1 VQREI
6 TSDIAVLQR
15 LVAPAGQDIL
25 DVGCGKGVLVRELCA
40 RGARAR
46 GMEISEDQLAPARA
60 QDPDDPDRFLVGR
73 AEQLPLADAS
83 LDVVVFM
90 RALHHIAIDQMT
102 AALSEARRV
111 LRATG
116 TVYIAE
122 PLPEGSF
129 FELTCLVEDEREVR
143 LAAQAALDNANQ
155 AGLRRLIT
163 LEYAV
168 QGRYRDVAAFRAHM
182 LGVDPN
188 RAGIFAERASKIA
201 DAFAQLGQAG
211 AASSERRFTQP
222 MRVDVLQADGLSP

>member
-1 VQREI
+1 VAREI
-6 TSDIAVLQR
+6 TSDIAVLER

-46 GMEISEDQLAPARA
+46 GLEISEDQLAAARD
-60 QDPDDPDRFLVGR
+60 QDPDDPDRYLVGR
-73 AEQLPLADAS
+73 AEQLPLPDAS
-83 LDVVVFM
+83 QDLVVFM

-111 LRATG
+111 LRSDG
-116 TVYIAE
+116 TVYVAE

-143 LAAQAALDNANQ
+143 RAAQAALDAADQ
-155 AGLRRLIT
+155 AGLRRRTT

-168 QGRYRDVAAFRAHM
+168 QGRYRDVGAFRAH
-182 LGVDPN
+182 LLSADPD
-188 RAGIFAERASKIA
+188 RAGIFAERSSEVAA
-201 DAFAQLGQAG
+201 AFVRLGEPG
-211 AASSERRFTQP
+211 DGPDERRFTQP
-222 MRVDVLQADGLSP
+222 MRADVLQPDRPGA